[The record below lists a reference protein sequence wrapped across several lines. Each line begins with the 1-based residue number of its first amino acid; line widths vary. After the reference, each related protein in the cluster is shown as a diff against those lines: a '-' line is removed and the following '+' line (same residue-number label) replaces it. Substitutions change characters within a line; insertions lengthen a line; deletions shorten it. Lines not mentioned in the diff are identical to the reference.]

1 MVGCELINIG
11 NIKNEERVK
20 IINYVMEAK
29 GVRARDLG
37 VTINLISMVRSGR
50 RRVTEDLLCR
60 ALRFLSTEVG

>member
-1 MVGCELINIG
+1 VVDCELINIG